1 VLKNAISA
9 HGKGLSNVEK
19 GQRAMAEYAANLQLV
34 TYMRSHNLSQEWLA
48 TKIGKSQSTTSRY
61 LAGKIVPDVRTAN
74 KIALA
79 TGGAISPSDWG
90 TEDVS

>member
-1 VLKNAISA
+1 
-9 HGKGLSNVEK
+9 
-19 GQRAMAEYAANLQLV
+19 MAEDAANLQLM

-48 TKIGKSQSTTSRY
+48 MKIGKSQASTSRY
-61 LAGKIVPDVRTAN
+61 LAGKVIPDVRTAN

-90 TEDVS
+90 TDDVS